1 MTGIEN
7 LTPAPEAAPAVSTP
21 PARRVAAAAS
31 SRHGSHALAAS
42 EAGFSGAPEDNP
54 LFTGANSKTID
65 VP

>member
-1 MTGIEN
+1 V
-7 LTPAPEAAPAVSTP
+7 PAVSTP

-31 SRHGSHALAAS
+31 GRHGSHAHGAS